1 MSLSASHSGE
11 RFHMALSETSRLI
24 RRIRSSRP
32 GRAVVSPLHARIRV
46 VALCIVGLLLLQW
59 SRGGVLASGYEPFA
73 TALARHGLVPS
84 ETEQSRLM
92 LQRQGSRAQALVFRA
107 QDGEAEPGDLW
118 IAKAAIARDGRVASL
133 TGLHN
138 LTRTSSAE
146 ESSPVVAAGAALF
159 ARSVDGEV
167 VALELLDLHGEAPSD
182 QGVRARLQRG
192 ITNLQQTGRWSGIGH
207 RSYVLRSPA
216 REVTITAVEDRF
228 LILLDGVQRAE
239 ISSAAAL
246 PREGRELFE
255 VRTHATVVVELLPWL
270 VDTVR
275 ALPFVGAEPIAWLE
289 NKAFAFR
296 DRIKQAYYGVN
307 GTDHEAE
314 VAEELGVTQ
323 EQPRE
328 EEKRVERLAVPNP
341 DSGWPPVALD
351 PVTSP
356 SIAGEGKWRA
366 IVDDPHARALPDG
379 SPVFYQTFLRPDA
392 ERSWA
397 RMYLTVWDPRL
408 VQLNMVSG
416 TEEPMSAT
424 GETGTGLIPR
434 DPDTLRRLVGA
445 FNGGFQAVHGEFGM
459 MASGRVYLP
468 PKPWAATVAVFSDGR
483 VAMGSWPG
491 PEDKRKGYDEASAV
505 EQIPAGMI
513 GYRQNLTSLVEEGVY
528 NPWQRW
534 WWGAAPNQQGEQT
547 LTQRS
552 ALCMTR
558 TGFMLYAWGDSLS
571 PQAMGQALI
580 AAGCVRALHL
590 DMNSSHCG
598 MEFYNVFRDDEA
610 QLPKGPRERYRFE
623 GTVAGLPGYTV
634 RSRRAVT
641 SMGTEL
647 ARYIKPDPRDYFYL
661 TLKGGIETASS
672 PAGTKYASTDL
683 PHAGWPPALARADA
697 PQVRLIRLDPARA
710 MPTTGLPNGGE
721 IVLAELR
728 GDVSVAELDD
738 QALFAVPQA
747 IGFRYEVGIAPADAV
762 VVVHGPLLSRVPE
775 AMSALGVDA
784 EGLLVYGEADQAG
797 VLADAMTKASVSN
810 AIAFRT
816 DVKLGLHFREGV
828 LAVDGATRLR
838 DGQEYVRFVASSKA
852 AVEVLF
858 PETKP
863 MPYSRWAYLQ
873 DQRVRYFRT
882 AEPTAKLKNP

>member
-1 MSLSASHSGE
+1 L
-11 RFHMALSETSRLI
+11 
-24 RRIRSSRP
+24 
-32 GRAVVSPLHARIRV
+32 
-46 VALCIVGLLLLQW
+46 VGVFLLQW
-59 SRGGVLASGYEPFA
+59 WRGDVLASGYEPFA
-73 TALARHGLVPS
+73 AALEGYELFAHES
-84 ETEQSRLM
+84 EQGRLI
-92 LQRQGSRAQALVFRA
+92 LQRRGSRTQTFVFRA
-107 QDGEAEPGDLW
+107 QESRTEPGDLW
-118 IAKAAIARDGRVASL
+118 IGKAVIARDGRVAAL

-138 LTRTSSAE
+138 LTRTSSAD
-146 ESSPVVAAGAALF
+146 ESSPVVTPSAALF

-182 QGVRARLQRG
+182 QSVRARLQRG
-192 ITNLQQTGRWSGIGH
+192 VTNLQQTGRWSGIGR

-216 REVTITAVEDRF
+216 HEVTITASDDSFVVV
-228 LILLDGVQRAE
+228 LDGVQHAV
-239 ISSAAAL
+239 ISPAAAQ

-314 VAEELGVTQ
+314 VAEELGVAPAA
-323 EQPRE
+323 PRE
-328 EEKRVERLAVPNP
+328 EERRVERLAVPNP
-341 DSGWPPVALD
+341 DSGWPPVALE

-366 IVDDPHARALPDG
+366 IVDDPHARSLPDG

-408 VQLNMVSG
+408 IQLNMVAG
-416 TEEPMSAT
+416 TQEPVSAT

-434 DPDTLRRLVGA
+434 DSDTLRRLVGA

-505 EQIPAGMI
+505 AQIPAGMV
-513 GYRQNLTSLVEEGVY
+513 GYRQNLTSLVEDGLY

-571 PQAMGQALI
+571 PQAMGQALL

-598 MEFYNVFRDDEA
+598 MEFYNVFRAEEP

-623 GTVAGLPGYTV
+623 GTIPGLPGYTV

-661 TLKGGIETASS
+661 TLKPGIETTAVTGSAKFTAS
-672 PAGTKYASTDL
+672 DL
-683 PHAGWPPALARADA
+683 PHAGWPPALARAVA

-710 MPTTGLPNGGE
+710 LPKTQLGSGGE
-721 IVLAELR
+721 FVLAELR
-728 GDVSVAELDD
+728 GDPATPELDD
-738 QALFAVPQA
+738 QAVYGVPQT
-747 IGFRYEVGIAPADAV
+747 IGLRYEVGIAPANAAV
-762 VVVHGPLLSRVPE
+762 VVRGPLLSRVPE
-775 AMSALGVDA
+775 AASALGVDA

-797 VLADAMTKASVSN
+797 VLPDAMAKAGVTA

-828 LAVDGATRLR
+828 LAADGATRLR
-838 DGQEYVRFVASSKA
+838 DATELVRFVASPSPA
-852 AVEVLF
+852 AEVLF
-858 PETKP
+858 PDTKP
-863 MPYSRWAYLQ
+863 MPYARWAILQ